1 MKKKEKESITFLS
14 SSFMFVGVIFTFS
27 CGVGIGLFTLLFEPC
42 RTQLDTISWCIV
54 GFACG
59 VLQIFLIIV
68 SSRRGLSVVRIDE
81 SGIKRLIFGFIK
93 STEMKWD
100 NIAEIRYYERG
111 IPFIF
116 VSKTLS
122 LENKIYDYII
132 KQKDVLQ
139 IQLNKK
145 VYNALMKY
153 IQQPIIGLTEE
164 KLTALKL
171 K

>member
-1 MKKKEKESITFLS
+1 M
-14 SSFMFVGVIFTFS
+14 
-27 CGVGIGLFTLLFEPC
+27 
-42 RTQLDTISWCIV
+42 
-54 GFACG
+54 
-59 VLQIFLIIV
+59 
-68 SSRRGLSVVRIDE
+68 VRIDE

-164 KLTALKL
+164 KLTELKL